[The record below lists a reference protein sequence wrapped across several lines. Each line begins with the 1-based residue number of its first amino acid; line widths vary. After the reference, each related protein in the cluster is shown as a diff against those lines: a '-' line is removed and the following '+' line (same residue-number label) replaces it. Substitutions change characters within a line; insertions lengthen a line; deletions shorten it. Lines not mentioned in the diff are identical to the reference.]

1 MGRRRCDRDTGAA
14 TVTDDDYKPVPRI
27 GPGDP
32 SEIGQRMTIGQR
44 LFFNDDTAQL
54 GQLYYPSTASGWDD
68 DSTEWLFSSAH
79 IAMTTGFPYLANTP
93 GSAAI
98 VMPEPTFASSSS
110 SGTMTTAELLP
121 PTPIAVTG
129 AGEIFQTGDAI
140 RGIRWGWNGK
150 VSKPLMGDVYASFVR
165 SEYGGSV
172 SQQETFA
179 GQLVSY
185 TGENSKIWD
194 TRNETLRLQVQYI
207 PVAGHAETTGW
218 QSLSASADTLFWE
231 NDTAVAGTRGVN
243 GVGVAGGNIGT
254 SSPAVR
260 SHMDQS
266 GAFVV
271 SVDAA
276 TLVNV
281 SFSRFSSSGEKWIAT
296 PNMTTFDNLL
306 ADPYGLVGANSGM
319 GINSRIYLLGAYIP
333 STDQVPIYDIYK
345 QNPTPPPD
353 QLPGAQDDITAMFDA
368 KAAQIV
374 PQVLYD
380 CFNTD
385 GYYDGGYAYSGSKSP
400 DVSLS
405 SESIEW
411 TTVDHILFDE
421 TNGVYVSIEGEY
433 SGADGS
439 ATLTVSLR
447 IITRYSNTV
456 QVLEQ
461 YAYGSTGLPSEIEV
475 APGAFMIPSPK
486 IRAIFA
492 PLYQEQGSF
501 KGAHYVELSEEVNG
515 AAPAHLFNF
524 VLRLMTYDSIGTVN
538 GLNESEQ
545 EVYFIPCNLLEMLYS
560 VVFSNAFGVSGV
572 RYPVDFPLRF
582 TEVMGSLFTNP
593 YRVAVRDGVAVNWT
607 DTLGADFAAV
617 APISLHRT

>member
-1 MGRRRCDRDTGAA
+1 
-14 TVTDDDYKPVPRI
+14 
-27 GPGDP
+27 
-32 SEIGQRMTIGQR
+32 MTIGQR

-54 GQLYYPSTASGWDD
+54 GQLFYPSTAAGWDD

-110 SGTMTTAELLP
+110 SGVMTTAELLP
-121 PTPIAVTG
+121 PTPIGVTG
-129 AGEIFQTGDAI
+129 TGEIFQTDLAL
-140 RGIRWGWNGK
+140 RGIRWGWSGK
-150 VSKPLMGDVYASFVR
+150 IVEPLMGDVHSSFVR
-165 SEYGGSV
+165 SEYGGTE

-185 TGENSKIWD
+185 TGENRKIWD

-207 PVAGHAETTGW
+207 PVAAHAETTGW

-231 NDTAVAGTRGVN
+231 NETAIAGTRGVN
-243 GVGVAGGNIGT
+243 GVGINGGDIVT
-254 SSPAVR
+254 STPAIR
-260 SHMDQS
+260 SHEDQS
-266 GAFVV
+266 GAFAV

-281 SFSRFSSSGEKWIAT
+281 TFSKTASSGEKCVAT
-296 PNMTTFDNLL
+296 PNTTTFDGLI
-306 ADPYGLVGANSGM
+306 ADPYGLVGAGSGM
-319 GINSRIYLLGAYIP
+319 GIYSKIYLMGAYIP
-333 STDQVPIYDIYK
+333 SVDKTPIYDYYK
-345 QNPTPPPD
+345 QNPTPPPA
-353 QLPGAQDDITAMFDA
+353 QLPGAQDDITAAFDA

-380 CFNTD
+380 CLNSD
-385 GYYDGGYAYSGSKSP
+385 GYYDGGYAYSGSIDP
-400 DVSLS
+400 DISLS
-405 SESIEW
+405 SESLSW
-411 TTVDHILFDE
+411 VTVDHILFDE
-421 TNGVYVSIEGEY
+421 TNGVYVSVEGEY
-433 SGADGS
+433 SGADGD

-447 IITRYSNTV
+447 IITRYNNTV

-461 YAYGSTGLPSEIEV
+461 YTYGSTGLPPEVEI
-475 APGAFMIPSPK
+475 APGVFVVPSPK

-501 KGAHYVELSEEVNG
+501 KGAHYVELSEEMNG

-572 RYPVDFPLRF
+572 RYPVDFPVRF
-582 TEVMGSLFTNP
+582 SDMMSSLFTNL
-593 YRVAVRDGVAVNWT
+593 YRVAVRDGIAVNWT

>member
-1 MGRRRCDRDTGAA
+1 MGWSGRYRDTGAA
-14 TVTDDDYKPVPRI
+14 AVTDDDYKPVPRI
-27 GPGDP
+27 ELDPG
-32 SEIGQRMTIGQR
+32 IAVGQRMTIGQR

-54 GQLYYPSTASGWDD
+54 GQLFYPSIAAGWDD
-68 DSTEWLFSSAH
+68 DSTEWMFSSAH

-93 GSAAI
+93 GSASI

-140 RGIRWGWNGK
+140 RGIRWGWSGK
-150 VSKPLMGDVYASFVR
+150 VLKPLMGDVYASFVR
-165 SEYGGSV
+165 SEYGGSA

-194 TRNETLRLQVQYI
+194 VRNETLRLQVQYI

-243 GVGVAGGNIGT
+243 GVGIAGGNIGT

-260 SHMDQS
+260 SHEDQT
-266 GAFVV
+266 GEFVV
-271 SVDAA
+271 SIDAA

-281 SFSRFSSSGEKWIAT
+281 TFSKSSSSGEKWIAT
-296 PNMTTFDNLL
+296 PNTTTFDNLL
-306 ADPYGLVGANSGM
+306 ADPYGLVGVSSGM
-319 GINSRIYLLGAYIP
+319 GVFSRIYLLGAYIP
-333 STDQVPIYDIYK
+333 STDQVPIYDFYK
-345 QNPTPPPD
+345 QNPTPPPR
-353 QLPGAQDDITAMFDA
+353 QLPGAQDDITAMFDS
-368 KAAQIV
+368 KAAEIL

-380 CFNTD
+380 CLNSD

-405 SESIEW
+405 SESLEW
-411 TTVDHILFDE
+411 NTVDHILFDE

-433 SGADGS
+433 SGADGD

-447 IITRYSNTV
+447 IITRYSNSV

-461 YAYGSTGLPSEIEV
+461 YAYGSTGLPSEIEL
-475 APGAFMIPSPK
+475 APGVFMIPSPK

-545 EVYFIPCNLLEMLYS
+545 EVYFIPCNLLEMLYA
-560 VVFSNAFGVSGV
+560 VVFSNDFGVSGV
-572 RYPVDFPLRF
+572 RYPIVFPLRF
-582 TEVMGSLFTNP
+582 TEVMNSLFTNL

>member
-1 MGRRRCDRDTGAA
+1 M
-14 TVTDDDYKPVPRI
+14 TDDDYKPVPRI
-27 GPGDP
+27 EIGDP
-32 SEIGQRMTIGQR
+32 SEVGQRMTIGQR

-54 GQLYYPSTASGWDD
+54 GQLYYPSTATGWDD

-79 IAMTTGFPYLANTP
+79 IAMTTDFPYLENTP
-93 GSAAI
+93 GSANILMSTPILA
-98 VMPEPTFASSSS
+98 PSSS

-129 AGEIFQTGDAI
+129 SSEIFQTGDAI

-150 VSKPLMGDVYASFVR
+150 VEKPLMGEVYASFTR
-165 SEYGGSV
+165 DEYSGEITRD
-172 SQQETFA
+172 ETFA
-179 GQLVSY
+179 GQLVTY
-185 TGENSKIWD
+185 TGKNSKIWD
-194 TRNETLRLQVQYI
+194 ERSETLSLQVQYI

-218 QSLSASADTLFWE
+218 QSLSATADTLFWE
-231 NDTAVAGTRGVN
+231 NDTSPPPTRGVN
-243 GVGVAGGNIGT
+243 GVGINGGSIGT

-260 SHMDQS
+260 SHEDQT
-266 GAFVV
+266 GEFVV
-271 SVDAA
+271 SIDAA

-281 SFSRFSSSGEKWIAT
+281 TFSKSASSGEKWIAT
-296 PNMTTFDNLL
+296 PNTTTFDNLL
-306 ADPYGLVGANSGM
+306 ADPYGLVGVSSGM
-319 GINSRIYLLGAYIP
+319 GVYSRIYLMGAYIP
-333 STDQVPIYDIYK
+333 SVDKTPIYDYYK
-345 QNPTPPPD
+345 QNPTPPPN

-368 KAAQIV
+368 KAGQIV
-374 PQVLYD
+374 PQILYD
-380 CFNTD
+380 CLNSD

-405 SESIEW
+405 SESLEW

-421 TNGVYVSIEGEY
+421 TNGVYVSIEGDY
-433 SGADGS
+433 SGADGD
-439 ATLTVSLR
+439 AGLTVSLR
-447 IITRYSNTV
+447 IITRYSNNV

-461 YAYGSTGLPSEIEV
+461 YAYGSTGLPPATEV
-475 APGAFMIPSPK
+475 AVGLFMIPSPR

-501 KGAHYVELSEEVNG
+501 KGAHYVELSEEMKG
-515 AAPAHLFNF
+515 ALPAHLFNF

-560 VVFSNAFGVSGV
+560 VVFSNSFGVSGV
-572 RYPVDFPLRF
+572 RYPVVFPLRF
-582 TEVMGSLFTNP
+582 TEVMDSLFTNL